1 MRLFCEYR
9 LALSICLITMQSKIK
24 DHIIKPIRRAAHY
37 YCAWRIPFQKRR
49 YASVLE
55 RVKSDGQCKVLFI
68 ASSLPM
74 WRYHDVIRLLMD
86 DPRFVV
92 KVAIIPFKAFLNED
106 KQRDIDELK
115 RYFAASGID
124 YEVVIDNYKSFKQE
138 FHPDMIVYP
147 QPYNWSYD
155 DDRVNWRR
163 NTDCLLMHT
172 PYSVPLTEFE
182 WYINI
187 QFHNAAWKFY
197 IASDIHQDVS
207 RRIAYNRGENTVVV
221 GELKSDQL
229 TAPAQSNPLKEIAD
243 GKERK
248 KLIWAPH
255 FSVTS
260 YDMFDRPDFNW
271 SYKVMR
277 DIAEQYA
284 DRLQIAFKPHPRL
297 KSELYK
303 NPEWGKERTD
313 EFYSF
318 WENSPTT
325 QLETGD
331 YIDLFK
337 TSDALVHNCGS
348 FTAEY
353 LYMQK
358 PTAYITRNLDAIKA
372 DMNAFGVA
380 CQDAHYIVASP
391 EEIRRFIDD
400 VVLAAKDP
408 MKSQREDLT
417 NTILRAPN
425 GSTVAE
431 NIYNDLVKSLFG

>member
-1 MRLFCEYR
+1 
-9 LALSICLITMQSKIK
+9 
-24 DHIIKPIRRAAHY
+24 
-37 YCAWRIPFQKRR
+37 
-49 YASVLE
+49 
-55 RVKSDGQCKVLFI
+55 
-68 ASSLPM
+68 
-74 WRYHDVIRLLMD
+74 
-86 DPRFVV
+86 
-92 KVAIIPFKAFLNED
+92 
-106 KQRDIDELK
+106 
-115 RYFAASGID
+115 
-124 YEVVIDNYKSFKQE
+124 
-138 FHPDMIVYP
+138 
-147 QPYNWSYD
+147 
-155 DDRVNWRR
+155 
-163 NTDCLLMHT
+163 
-172 PYSVPLTEFE
+172 
-182 WYINI
+182 
-187 QFHNAAWKFY
+187 
-197 IASDIHQDVS
+197 
-207 RRIAYNRGENTVVV
+207 
-221 GELKSDQL
+221 
-229 TAPAQSNPLKEIAD
+229 
-243 GKERK
+243 
-248 KLIWAPH
+248 
-255 FSVTS
+255 
-260 YDMFDRPDFNW
+260 
-271 SYKVMR
+271 MR

-337 TSDALVHNCGS
+337 TSDALIHNCGS

-391 EEIRRFIDD
+391 EEIRQFIDD

-408 MKSQREDLT
+408 MKSRREKLI

>member
-1 MRLFCEYR
+1 
-9 LALSICLITMQSKIK
+9 MQISACFVNCPIIMPSKIK
-24 DHIIKPIRRAAHY
+24 HHIINPIKRAARY
-37 YCAWRIPFQKRR
+37 YLKWRIPLRKRH
-49 YASVLE
+49 YTSVIK
-55 RVKSDGQCKVLFI
+55 RVKHNKQCRVLFI
-68 ASSLPM
+68 ASSFPM
-74 WRYHDVIRLLMD
+74 WRYHNVIRFLKD

-92 KVAIIPFKAFLNED
+92 KVAIIPFRAFLKED
-106 KQRDIDELK
+106 KQRDIDILK
-115 RYFAASGID
+115 RYFATLGVD
-124 YEVVIDNYKSFKQE
+124 YEVVIDNYKSFKRS
-138 FHPDMIVYP
+138 FRPDMIVYP

-155 DDRVNWRR
+155 DDRANWMR
-163 NTDCLLMHT
+163 NTDCLLVHT

-187 QFHNAAWKFY
+187 PLHNAAWKFY

-207 RRIAYNRGENTVVV
+207 RRIADNRGENTVVV
-221 GELKSDQL
+221 GEPRADQIL
-229 TAPAQSNPLKEIAD
+229 LPAQSNPWKTIAD

-277 DIAEQYA
+277 EIAEQYA

-303 NPEWGKERTD
+303 HPDWGKERTD
-313 EFYSF
+313 EFYAF
-318 WENSPTT
+318 WENSPAT

-337 TSDALVHNCGS
+337 TSDALIHNCGS

-353 LYMQK
+353 LYLNK
-358 PTAYITRNLDAIKA
+358 PVAYITRNLAGIKT
-372 DMNAFGVA
+372 DMNAFGAA
-380 CQDAHYIVASP
+380 CQDAHYIVDSP
-391 EEIRRFIDD
+391 EEIRRFIDE
-400 VVLAAKDP
+400 VVLNGRDSMEP
-408 MKSQREDLT
+408 QRVELLQT
-417 NTILRAPN
+417 VLRTPN
-425 GSTVAE
+425 GNSVAR
-431 NIYNDLVKSLFG
+431 NIYNDLVKSLFE